1 MHENEMVLAKNQCVC
16 VCVGCGVC
24 VWIYILEKCIH
35 LKNKRIQIISHD
47 WIPGNKFIVCCITFQ
62 IWSNCPKM
70 LACFLITAK
79 KKKKVE
85 HEKIPCFTRLTFV
98 IGFSLQLQKVK
109 FEGDLK
115 HLRNW

>member
-1 MHENEMVLAKNQCVC
+1 MCVC
-16 VCVGCGVC
+16 GGWSMCLDLYFGK
-24 VWIYILEKCIH
+24 IYPFK
-35 LKNKRIQIISHD
+35 KIQIISHD

-62 IWSNCPKM
+62 TWSDCPKM

-79 KKKKVE
+79 KQKKTKKKKVE
-85 HEKIPCFTRLTFV
+85 HEKIPCFTRLKFV

-115 HLRNW
+115 HEVKITSCLKHLRNW